1 MTEHLVVVGAGQAAT
16 QAAQT
21 LRQQNYA
28 GAITL
33 LGEEP
38 YAPYQRPP
46 PSKKSLGET
55 PRERPPPRPQAFYA
69 EKTIALEVGTR
80 VKQSIG
86 AAHALRL
93 HDGRTLRRQAAVR
106 DR

>member
-46 PSKKSLGET
+46 LSKKYFSGET
-55 PRERPPPRPQAFYA
+55 PRERLLLRPQQQPLARRLA
-69 EKTIALEVGTR
+69 REVL
-80 VKQSIG
+80 
-86 AAHALRL
+86 LR
-93 HDGRTLRRQAAVR
+93 
-106 DR
+106 

>member
-16 QAAQT
+16 QAAQA

-28 GAITL
+28 GAITV

-38 YAPYQRPP
+38 YAPYQRPRL
-46 PSKKSLGET
+46 SKKYFAGET
-55 PRERPPPRPQAFYA
+55 PRERLLLRPQPFYA
-69 EKTIALEVGTR
+69 EKNIALEVGAR
-80 VKQSIG
+80 VEELDA

-93 HDGRTLRRQAAVR
+93 RDGRT
-106 DR
+106 